1 MSVEHA
7 RPVAVGPGGLDLTP
21 FSRLV
26 CRHSDYEIHYV
37 QLNVTVAHAQL
48 PLRLAVAAF
57 LRAPMDDG
65 TCPLLTEMAL
75 VAIPDEIHKSSLV
88 LTSGQV
94 LFPFEDSPY
103 ITHDGVILHGRSALQ
118 RAMVYRI
125 LYQTEC
131 LPSPGCAV
139 ALGQARPPEPGE
151 AFGAFPLTQMRT
163 LPAVPTTINRPAPP
177 IPPWLKPQPVPPASL
192 LPHAQLGGLEGARS
206 LPPVEAPLPSAQLGV
221 YALQALTEQDVIAGH
236 ATPHARLLRELITRA
251 RNVRA
256 LACDIQRTLQ
266 NLHSNHQHLYV
277 QPGINACCTLTREM
291 DMILGA
297 APGIIITT

>member
-7 RPVAVGPGGLDLTP
+7 RAVEVGPGGLNLTP

-26 CRHSDYEIHYV
+26 CRHPDYEIHFV
-37 QLNVTVAHAQL
+37 QLNVMIAHTQL

-57 LRAPMDDG
+57 LRTPLDDG
-65 TCPLLTEMAL
+65 ACPPLTEMV
-75 VAIPDEIHKSSLV
+75 VAAVPEEMRKSSLV

-94 LFPFEDSPY
+94 LFPFEDSPH
-103 ITHDGVILHGRSALQ
+103 ITHDGVILHGRSAPQ

-139 ALGQARPPEPGE
+139 GLGQARPPEPGE
-151 AFGAFPLTQMRT
+151 AFVAFPFMQLHT
-163 LPAVPTTINRPAPP
+163 LPAVPATSNRPAPP
-177 IPPWLKPQPVPPASL
+177 IPPWLMPQPVQPVPVLPQAQPAGFGGAKGPPQTNA
-192 LPHAQLGGLEGARS
+192 PRS
-206 LPPVEAPLPSAQLGV
+206 SAQLGV
-221 YALQALTEQDVIAGH
+221 YAPQALTEQDVIAGH
-236 ATPHARLLRELITRA
+236 DAPHARLIRELITRA

-266 NLHSNHQHLYV
+266 NLHSNRQHLCV
-277 QPGINACCTLTREM
+277 QPGITACWTLASEM
-291 DMILGA
+291 DTILGA
-297 APGIIITT
+297 VP